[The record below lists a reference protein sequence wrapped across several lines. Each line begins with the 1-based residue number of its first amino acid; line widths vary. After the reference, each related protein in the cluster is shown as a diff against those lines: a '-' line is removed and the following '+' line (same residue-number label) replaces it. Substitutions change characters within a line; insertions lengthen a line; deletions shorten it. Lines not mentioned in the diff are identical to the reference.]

1 MLKKLNLGCYNK
13 QLPGFINV
21 DVRSEVNPDVC
32 DDVIKL
38 DKFQKESIDLI
49 YSSHVL
55 EHFSYKDT
63 DIALGRW
70 FEILKKGGVLR
81 LAVPDLEAVFAHYF
95 YHKDL
100 QALKHM
106 LYGSQ
111 RHDFDFHYNGWTFES
126 LKSDLERAGF
136 SDVQLWDWRTTEPHN
151 YCDDYSQA
159 YVPHMDKENGK
170 LMSLNVEAKKC

>member
-1 MLKKLNLGCYNK
+1 
-13 QLPGFINV
+13 
-21 DVRSEVNPDVC
+21 
-32 DDVIKL
+32 
-38 DKFQKESIDLI
+38 
-49 YSSHVL
+49 
-55 EHFSYKDT
+55 
-63 DIALGRW
+63 
-70 FEILKKGGVLR
+70 
-81 LAVPDLEAVFAHYF
+81 
-95 YHKDL
+95 
-100 QALKHM
+100 M

-136 SDVQLWDWRTTEPHN
+136 SEVRLWDWRTTEPHN